1 VHARLLVVHRILAS
15 RFRSLT
21 EGDCRYLPGT
31 SGGAAAAFVLM
42 FVFHAAQVLSKAV
55 AMGALAN
62 TCWWWLVV
70 YMSFDICLY
79 MLYKIARRDFW
90 WWVPTTGVGFAL
102 IGRGLMKVLV
112 DFSGCVHFRNPVDL
126 GGAYWLFNAVMSQ
139 LSCIVSIILY
149 DRYFVGDAKISG
161 LLLYG
166 TVGALVGVWFVAFCA
181 FLLIIKPRYVH
192 TFVSLQSGSDYII
205 SYFRDNVDEARRIE
219 IFYCNELMWDSIRPA
234 VRAWVRRR

>member
-1 VHARLLVVHRILAS
+1 
-15 RFRSLT
+15 
-21 EGDCRYLPGT
+21 
-31 SGGAAAAFVLM
+31 M

-70 YMSFDICLY
+70 YMSSDICLY

-90 WWVPTTGVGFAL
+90 YWPPTTGVGIAVL
-102 IGRGLMKVLV
+102 GRVVIKVLV
-112 DFSGCVHFRNPVDL
+112 DFSGCLHYRNSAEL

-139 LSCIVSIILY
+139 LSCIVSVVLY

-161 LLLYG
+161 PFLYG
-166 TVGALVGVWFVAFCA
+166 TVGALVAVWLVAFCA
-181 FLLIIKPRYVH
+181 FVLTIKREYVH

-205 SYFRDNVDEARRIE
+205 SYFRDNDDEARRIR
-219 IFYCNELMWDSIRPA
+219 IFYYNELIWESIRPA
-234 VRAWVRRR
+234 VRAWVRGR

>member
-1 VHARLLVVHRILAS
+1 
-15 RFRSLT
+15 
-21 EGDCRYLPGT
+21 
-31 SGGAAAAFVLM
+31 M

-70 YMSFDICLY
+70 YMGFDLCLY
-79 MLYKIARRDFW
+79 MLYKVARRDFW
-90 WWVPTTGVGFAL
+90 YWPPTTGVGIAVL
-102 IGRGLMKVLV
+102 TRGLTKVFV
-112 DFSGCVHFRNPVDL
+112 DFSGCVHFRNPCDL

-139 LSCIVSIILY
+139 LSCIVSVVLY

-161 LLLYG
+161 LFLYG
-166 TVGALVGVWFVAFCA
+166 TVGVLVAVWLVAVCA
-181 FLLIIKPRYVH
+181 FLLIIKREYVH

-205 SYFRDNVDEARRIE
+205 SYFRNNDEEARRSQ
-219 IFYCNELMWDSIRPA
+219 IFYCNEVLWESIRPA

>member
-1 VHARLLVVHRILAS
+1 
-15 RFRSLT
+15 
-21 EGDCRYLPGT
+21 
-31 SGGAAAAFVLM
+31 M

-90 WWVPTTGVGFAL
+90 VWPPTTGVGIAVL
-102 IGRGLMKVLV
+102 GRGVVKVLIDV
-112 DFSGCVHFRNPVDL
+112 SGCVQFRHPMEL
-126 GGAYWLFNAVMSQ
+126 GGAYWLFSALMSQ
-139 LSCIVSIILY
+139 LSCIVSVVLY

-161 LLLYG
+161 PFLYG
-166 TVGALVGVWFVAFCA
+166 TVGALVAVWLVAFCA
-181 FLLIIKPRYVH
+181 FLLIMKREYVH

-205 SYFRDNVDEARRIE
+205 SYFRDNVDEARRIQ
-219 IFYCNELMWDSIRPA
+219 IFYSNELMWQSIRPA
-234 VRAWVRRR
+234 VRTWVRRR

>member
-1 VHARLLVVHRILAS
+1 MI
-15 RFRSLT
+15 
-21 EGDCRYLPGT
+21 RYLPGT

-42 FVFHAAQVLSKAV
+42 FVFHAAQVLSKAL

-70 YMSFDICLY
+70 YMSFDICVY
-79 MLYKIARRDFW
+79 MLYKIARRDFSY
-90 WWVPTTGVGFAL
+90 WVPTASGGVAVL
-102 IGRGLMKVLV
+102 CRVLVKVLV
-112 DFSGCVHFRNPVDL
+112 DFSGCVHFRNPLDL

-139 LSCIVSIILY
+139 LSCIVSVVLY

-161 LLLYG
+161 PFIYG
-166 TVGALVGVWFVAFCA
+166 TVGALVAVWLLAFCA
-181 FLLIIKPRYVH
+181 FLLIIKREYVH

-205 SYFRDNVDEARRIE
+205 SYFRDNDDEARRIQ
-219 IFYCNELMWDSIRPA
+219 IFYSNELLWESIRPA

>member
-1 VHARLLVVHRILAS
+1 
-15 RFRSLT
+15 
-21 EGDCRYLPGT
+21 
-31 SGGAAAAFVLM
+31 M

-90 WWVPTTGVGFAL
+90 VWPPTSGVGIAL
-102 IGRGLMKVLV
+102 IGRLVFKVLA
-112 DFSGCVHFRNPVDL
+112 DFSGCLHFRNPLDL

-139 LSCIVSIILY
+139 LSCIVCVILY

-161 LLLYG
+161 QFLYG
-166 TVGALVGVWFVAFCA
+166 TVGALVAVWLVAFCA
-181 FLLIIKPRYVH
+181 FLIIIKRKYVH

-205 SYFRDNVDEARRIE
+205 SYFRDNDEEALRIQ
-219 IFYCNELMWDSIRPA
+219 IFYCNEVLWESIRPA

>member
-1 VHARLLVVHRILAS
+1 ML
-15 RFRSLT
+15 
-21 EGDCRYLPGT
+21 RYLPGT

-70 YMSFDICLY
+70 YMSFDLCAY

-90 WWVPTTGVGFAL
+90 YWPPTTGVGIAV
-102 IGRGLMKVLV
+102 IARGVVKVLT
-112 DFSGCVHFRNPVDL
+112 DFSGCVHLRHPLEL
-126 GGAYWLFNAVMSQ
+126 GGAYWLFNAMMSQ
-139 LSCIVSIILY
+139 LSCIVSVILY

-161 LLLYG
+161 PFLYG
-166 TVGALVGVWFVAFCA
+166 TVGALVAVWLVAFCA
-181 FLLIIKPRYVH
+181 FLLIIKRGYIH

-205 SYFRDNVDEARRIE
+205 SYFRDNDDESRRIR
-219 IFYCNELMWDSIRPA
+219 IFFGNELLWESIRPA
-234 VRAWVRRR
+234 VRAWVRHR

>member
-1 VHARLLVVHRILAS
+1 
-15 RFRSLT
+15 
-21 EGDCRYLPGT
+21 
-31 SGGAAAAFVLM
+31 M

-90 WWVPTTGVGFAL
+90 YWMPTTGVGFAVL
-102 IGRGLMKVLV
+102 GRGVVKVLV

-139 LSCIVSIILY
+139 LSCMASVILY

-161 LLLYG
+161 PFLYG
-166 TVGALVGVWFVAFCA
+166 TVGALVAVWLVAFCA
-181 FLLIIKPRYVH
+181 FLLIIKREYVH
-192 TFVSLQSGSDYII
+192 TFVSLRLGSDYII
-205 SYFRDNVDEARRIE
+205 SYFRDNLDEARRIE
-219 IFYCNELMWDSIRPA
+219 IFYNNELMWESIRPA
-234 VRAWVRRR
+234 VRTWVRGR